1 MIGWL
6 QLKIRGKRMISS
18 LNGRVKSSTA
28 TSLVVEISGIGILVN
43 VPARISGQIK
53 VGSNIELHT
62 YLIVREDALTL
73 YGFLDL
79 VDRNFFELL
88 LSVTG
93 IGPKVAQAILSTTNA
108 GGVATAISNGDMK
121 LLESIP
127 GMGKKGAQRLVL
139 ELKEKA
145 GSFALQSG
153 GRNLNGISD
162 QVEMGLQG
170 LGYST
175 KESKEVVAQIRD
187 EIESAEL
194 DLAAAMKLALQSTG
208 KSKK

>member
-1 MIGWL
+1 
-6 QLKIRGKRMISS
+6 MISS
-18 LNGRVKSSTA
+18 LCGKVKSSSA

-43 VPARISGQIK
+43 VPARISAQAN

-93 IGPKVAQAILSTTNA
+93 IGPKVAQAILSINNA
-108 GGVATAISNGDMK
+108 GGIATAISKSDLK
-121 LLESIP
+121 FLESIP
-127 GMGKKGAQRLVL
+127 GLGKKGAQRLVL
-139 ELKEKA
+139 ELKDKVEGYAKS
-145 GSFALQSG
+145 GSKVS
-153 GRNLNGISD
+153 NDISD

-170 LGYST
+170 LGYTS
-175 KESKEVVAQIRD
+175 KESKDAVAQIRD
-187 EIESAEL
+187 EIESTDM
-194 DLAAAMKLALQSTG
+194 DLASAMKLALQSKG

>member
-1 MIGWL
+1 
-6 QLKIRGKRMISS
+6 MISS
-18 LNGRVKSSTA
+18 LTGKVKSSSA

-43 VPARISGQIK
+43 VPARISTQAS

-62 YLIVREDALTL
+62 YLIVREDALNL

-93 IGPKVAQAILSTTNA
+93 IGPKVAQAILSINTA
-108 GGVATAISNGDMK
+108 DGIATAISKGDLK

-127 GMGKKGAQRLVL
+127 GLGKKGAQRLVL
-139 ELKEKA
+139 ELRDKVGTYAKS
-145 GSFALQSG
+145 GSKVSK
-153 GRNLNGISD
+153 GISD

-170 LGYST
+170 LGYTS
-175 KESKEVVAQIRD
+175 KESKDAVAQIRD
-187 EIESAEL
+187 EIESTGM
-194 DLAAAMKLALQSTG
+194 DLTSAMKLALQSTG

>member
-1 MIGWL
+1 
-6 QLKIRGKRMISS
+6 MISS
-18 LNGRVKSSTA
+18 LSGRVKSSSA
-28 TSLVVEISGIGILVN
+28 SSLVVEISGIGILVN
-43 VPARISGQIK
+43 VPARISSQTNI
-53 VGSNIELHT
+53 GSNIKLHT

-93 IGPKVAQAILSTTNA
+93 IGPKVAQAILSINNA
-108 GGVATAISNGDMK
+108 GGIATAISQGDLK

-127 GMGKKGAQRLVL
+127 GLGKKGAQRLVL
-139 ELKEKA
+139 ELKEKVGGFA
-145 GSFALQSG
+145 NSGSQTSN
-153 GRNLNGISD
+153 RISD

-170 LGYST
+170 LGYTS

-187 EIESAEL
+187 QIESANME
-194 DLAAAMKLALQSTG
+194 LAAAIKLALQSTG